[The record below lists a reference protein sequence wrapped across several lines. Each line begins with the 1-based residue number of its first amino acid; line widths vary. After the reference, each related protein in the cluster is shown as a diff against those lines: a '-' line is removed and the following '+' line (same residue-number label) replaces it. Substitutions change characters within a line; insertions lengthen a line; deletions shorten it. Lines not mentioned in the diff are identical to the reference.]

1 MRKIGYERVKKHEK
15 SVYRR
20 KKVTKNSIDNQ
31 CSYKKL
37 CEKDEKKFGRI
48 KKVRTFALA
57 NEARD
62 THLARN
68 CESYLKLQKPK
79 VACL

>member
-1 MRKIGYERVKKHEK
+1 MKNQYIDEKKLQ
-15 SVYRR
+15 
-20 KKVTKNSIDNQ
+20 KNGIDNQ

-37 CEKDEKKFGRI
+37 CEKDEKKFGRT

-68 CESYLKLQKPK
+68 CERMPLILSRTVSQTRS
-79 VACL
+79 ATR

>member
-1 MRKIGYERVKKHEK
+1 MKNQYIDEKKLQ
-15 SVYRR
+15 
-20 KKVTKNSIDNQ
+20 KNGLDNQ

-57 NEARD
+57 NEVRV
-62 THLARN
+62 T
-68 CESYLKLQKPK
+68 S
-79 VACL
+79 

>member
-1 MRKIGYERVKKHEK
+1 MALIISAV
-15 SVYRR
+15 
-20 KKVTKNSIDNQ
+20 I
-31 CSYKKL
+31 KKL
-37 CEKDEKKFGRI
+37 CEKYEKSLVEQ
-48 KKVRTFALA
+48 KKVRTFAPA

-62 THLARN
+62 THLERN

>member
-1 MRKIGYERVKKHEK
+1 MKNQYIDEKKLQKIDV
-15 SVYRR
+15 
-20 KKVTKNSIDNQ
+20 DNQ
-31 CSYKKL
+31 SSYKKL
-37 CEKDEKKFGRI
+37 CEKDEKKFGRT
-48 KKVRTFALA
+48 KKVRTFAPA

>member
-1 MRKIGYERVKKHEK
+1 MKNQYIDEKKLQ
-15 SVYRR
+15 
-20 KKVTKNSIDNQ
+20 KNGVDNQ

-37 CEKDEKKFGRI
+37 CEKDEKKFGRT

-62 THLARN
+62 THLVRN